1 MTLFTSY
8 HNYIILYCII
18 NFIFADDFIEIDA
31 IEYFLNAEYELLNDN
46 FIKAEVEYNNAL
58 KLAPNSISIL
68 KTLSDL
74 NFNNGE
80 YLKSMYYLE
89 RINKIKKFDPEYSI
103 ELYNIYVDLG
113 KISKADDL
121 LDSLKYYNLNNKEV
135 LLLVAEKSYFIQDWE
150 QLISTYMLLYE
161 SSNNNYLLIK
171 RMIEIGNSFNMNE
184 YVFQLLEK
192 NKMKYHNIEYY
203 KLFLESA
210 INLEDYKSA
219 INICIE
225 IISLDTNHIFENI
238 IQLAELYVKIEDYER
253 AIELLQ
259 PLYNSN
265 KDNFN
270 IVYYILISYSALNN
284 LEKELEVSK
293 DIIKYFPELKL
304 GYEALSNVYI
314 KNKKFTEAIET
325 LVNAANIFEQ
335 DSSIYLL
342 LANLYNQLKNYNQA
356 KLNYLEVLD
365 REPDNFLAKYS
376 LAILYE
382 EINDYHN
389 SDSLFTNIL
398 SEEQVPGILN
408 DYAYVLS
415 ERSNITY
422 EKLDYA
428 LDLAIKA
435 IKLEP
440 HNSAFLDTIGW
451 IYFKL
456 GKEEL
461 AKKYLEK
468 SLTIDNKNPVI
479 LEHLGDVYLKLE
491 DYNRAKKLY
500 MKALD
505 FNIDNSSIKEKIEGI
520 DG

>member
-1 MTLFTSY
+1 MTLFTLY
-8 HNYIILYCII
+8 HNYIILYCLI
-18 NFIFADDFIEIDA
+18 NFIFANDYIENDA

-46 FIKAEVEYNNAL
+46 LIKAENEYKNAL

-68 KTLSDL
+68 KILSDI
-74 NFNNGE
+74 NFNNGK

-103 ELYNIYVDLG
+103 ELYNIYINLD
-113 KISKADDL
+113 KISKAYDL
-121 LDSLKYYNLNNKEV
+121 LDSLKYYNSNNKEV

-150 QLISTYMLLYE
+150 ELIRTYMLLYE
-161 SSNNNYLLIK
+161 SSNNNYVLIK
-171 RMIEIGNSFNMNE
+171 RMLEIGNSFNMNK

-192 NKMKYHNIEYY
+192 NKVKYHNIEYY

-210 INLEDYKSA
+210 INLHDYKSA

-225 IISLDTNHIFENI
+225 IISLDTSNNFENI
-238 IQLAELYVKIEDYER
+238 IQLAELYVKVEDYER
-253 AIELLQ
+253 VIEVLQ
-259 PLYNSN
+259 PLYNNN

-270 IVYYILISYSALNN
+270 IVYYMFISYSALNN
-284 LEKELEVSK
+284 FEKEIEVSK
-293 DIIKYFPELKL
+293 NIIRYFPELKL

-314 KNKKFTEAIET
+314 KNKNYSDALEI
-325 LVNAANIFEQ
+325 LVNASHIFEH

-356 KLNYLEVLD
+356 KLNYLEALD
-365 REPDNFLAKYS
+365 HDPNNNLAKYS

-398 SEEQVPGILN
+398 TEEQIPGVLN
-408 DYAYVLS
+408 DYAYLLS
-415 ERSNITY
+415 ERNNITY
-422 EKLDYA
+422 QKLYYA
-428 LDLAIKA
+428 LELANKA

-440 HNSAFLDTIGW
+440 QNSAYLDTIGW

-456 GKEEL
+456 GKEQL

-468 SLTIDNKNPVI
+468 SLTIDNNNPVI

-491 DYNRAKKLY
+491 DYNMAKNLY

-505 FNIDNSSIKEKIEGI
+505 LNIDNSSIKEKIEGI